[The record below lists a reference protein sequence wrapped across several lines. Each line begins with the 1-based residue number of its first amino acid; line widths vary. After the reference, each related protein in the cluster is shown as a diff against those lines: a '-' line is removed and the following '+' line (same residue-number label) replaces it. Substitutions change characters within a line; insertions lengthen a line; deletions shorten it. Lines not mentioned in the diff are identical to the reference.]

1 MSRRGLLL
9 LSGLCLAVA
18 LRLMPARAED
28 KPKGP
33 PPFNGVDFKGWKYK
47 GDEKKSKWVVG
58 HAALDEKDPR
68 KVVVTPLDKDKGPPE
83 MIATQGSVDIY
94 TEETFGDCTVEVEV
108 MVPKGSN
115 SGIYLMGQYEVQ
127 VIDSY
132 GKKGE
137 LKPGDMGGIYE
148 TAAPKVNAAKKP
160 GEWQKFV
167 IEFQAPRFE
176 GKKKT
181 ANGKF
186 LKVTLNGEVI
196 HENVEVTKPTGG
208 QLAGGERAKGPLM
221 FQGDHGPI
229 AFRNL
234 TITPK

>member
-1 MSRRGLLL
+1 MPRQGMLL
-9 LSGLCLAVA
+9 LSGLCLALV
-18 LRLMPARAED
+18 LRLLPARAEE
-28 KPKGP
+28 KPKVVR
-33 PPFNGVDFKGWKYK
+33 PFNGVDLKGWKFK

-68 KVVVTPLDKDKGPPE
+68 KIVVSEAKDRDAAE
-83 MIATQGSVDIY
+83 MINPQGSVDIY
-94 TEETFGDCTVEVEV
+94 TEQTFGDCTVEVEV

-127 VIDSY
+127 VIDSF

-137 LKPGDMGGIYE
+137 LKPGDMGGIYN
-148 TAAPKVNAAKKP
+148 TSAPKKNAAKKP
-160 GEWQKFV
+160 CEWQKFV

-176 GKKKT
+176 DKKKT

-186 LKVTLNGEVI
+186 LKVVLNDEVI
-196 HENVEVTKPTGG
+196 HENVEVKGPTGG
-208 QLAGGERAKGPLM
+208 QLAGGERAMGPLM

-234 TITPK
+234 KIIPK